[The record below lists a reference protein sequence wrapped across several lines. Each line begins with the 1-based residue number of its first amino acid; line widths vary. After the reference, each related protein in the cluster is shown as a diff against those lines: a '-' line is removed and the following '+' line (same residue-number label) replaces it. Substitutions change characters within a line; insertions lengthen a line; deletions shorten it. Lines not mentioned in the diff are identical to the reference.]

1 LARLGNHLLPN
12 FDQILNT
19 GPMLFYISAF
29 TILIS
34 LVLLYHNWKTNR
46 NAIYL
51 AFLFILTSIFGL
63 GHYFM
68 TNGGSRFWLAIFF
81 NHFAPFMFLI
91 GPFLYFYVRNTLFDT
106 ATVCKKDCFHSIP
119 AIISFVG
126 SLGYYFQPFDQKLII
141 ADRILANL
149 DVIRTI
155 NVNYLYD
162 IGQSFALRCF
172 FALAYLIYCIYLLY
186 KSSQLGINQTQVPR
200 KQFLL
205 TYQWLIIFLTS
216 LLFIFVSFTMLALNS
231 IDSVPSKTLK
241 DGYVLYL
248 IAGIAYCIMSFSLL
262 IFPEILYGIPKK
274 TFVNTAKK
282 VEIKKIDIREDPF
295 YDLYDSILKYL
306 EEEKP
311 FLDSDFAISDI
322 ALYLKVPQ
330 NHVSYCV
337 NSLIEKK
344 FSKLKRELRIKHAIA
359 LLEKG
364 ANSYITIEAISE
376 KSGFETRSNFYKA
389 FKEETGYTPSEYVE
403 RLL

>member
-1 LARLGNHLLPN
+1 
-12 FDQILNT
+12 
-19 GPMLFYISAF
+19 
-29 TILIS
+29 
-34 LVLLYHNWKTNR
+34 
-46 NAIYL
+46 
-51 AFLFILTSIFGL
+51 
-63 GHYFM
+63 M
-68 TNGGSRFWLAIFF
+68 TNGGSRFWLAVFF

-91 GPFLYFYVRNTLFDT
+91 GPFLYFYIRNTLLDT
-106 ATVCKKDCFHSIP
+106 TTACKKDCFHSIP
-119 AIISFVG
+119 ALLSFVG

-141 ADRILANL
+141 ADRIIANL

-155 NVNYLYD
+155 KVNYFYD

-186 KSSQLGINQTQVPR
+186 KSSQLGVNESQVPR

-205 TYQWLIIFLTS
+205 ISQWLIVLLTS
-216 LLFIFVSFTMLALNS
+216 LLFIFVSFTFLAMNS

-262 IFPEILYGIPKK
+262 LFPEILYGIPRKTIVSPNKK
-274 TFVNTAKK
+274 D
-282 VEIKKIDIREDPF
+282 EIKKIDISNDPF
-295 YDLYDSILKYL
+295 FDLYNSILKYL

-322 ALYLKVPQ
+322 ALNLKVPQ

-337 NSLIEKK
+337 NSLIGKK
-344 FSKLKRELRIKHAIA
+344 FSRLKTELRIKHAIA

-364 ANSYITIEAISE
+364 TNSYITIEAISE
-376 KSGFETRSNFYKA
+376 KSGFKTRSNFYIA
-389 FKEETGYTPSEYVE
+389 FKEETGYTPSEYVD
-403 RLL
+403 RLKKNWV